1 MEEDLALKMLRQPKP
16 ASSLFSHMKTVSY
29 VLDFVK
35 GVLAT
40 CVKVGGTDAVVL
52 LSEGTGERPHVTG

>member
-1 MEEDLALKMLRQPKP
+1 
-16 ASSLFSHMKTVSY
+16 MKTVSY

-40 CVKVGGTDAVVL
+40 CVKVDGTDAVVL
-52 LSEGTGERPHVTG
+52 LSEGKGTGERPHVTG